1 MNAPQI
7 SVVMATKNPAE
18 ELYPCID
25 SVSGLVSI
33 SYYLT
38 TLSWIV
44 YLLCVGAG
52 FAFGESVALR
62 PGN

>member
-25 SVSGLVSI
+25 SVSDL
-33 SYYLT
+33 YQ
-38 TLSWIV
+38 
-44 YLLCVGAG
+44 
-52 FAFGESVALR
+52 SVTA
-62 PGN
+62 